1 MAITRPVPKMPNPAP
16 NTDALDA
23 FIQAAP
29 DSGMALAPAAPT
41 PTRKRTMK
49 GNKEQISLTISVEL
63 VDRLDAMAAKVGQ
76 TRAALIN
83 MAIYQLLDRG
93 MTLDGFQ
100 KE

>member
-1 MAITRPVPKMPNPAP
+1 MAITRPIPKTPNPVLNA
-16 NTDALDA
+16 DALDA

-29 DSGMALAPAAPT
+29 DSGVAPAPATPA

-93 MTLDGFQ
+93 MTLDGFH

>member
-1 MAITRPVPKMPNPAP
+1 MTPNA
-16 NTDALDA
+16 DV
-23 FIQAAP
+23 FINAAP
-29 DSGMALAPAAPT
+29 DGTVSRAPAT
-41 PTRKRTMK
+41 PARARKRTMK

-93 MTLDGFQ
+93 MTI
-100 KE
+100 EP

>member
-1 MAITRPVPKMPNPAP
+1 MAITRPIPKISNPAP
-16 NTDALDA
+16 NADALDA

-29 DSGMALAPAAPT
+29 DSGVALAPAAPVT
-41 PTRKRTMK
+41 TRKRTMK

-93 MTLDGFQ
+93 MTLDGFN